1 MDSKLRK
8 YLKISLIFALVIS
21 FVSQISYFALNQT
34 SSTSIGLLVF
44 PLAFLASIIS
54 AVVFGYNYYQ
64 TIMTEGAFKP
74 NFILN
79 VILIVSPI
87 VIILLLNVNQLVWYV
102 VVPLAL
108 SRIFD
113 QVARITAFKDELE
126 ESKQLKKNTVKK
138 FGLDLEANDTV
149 VSSNNLTDSTSNK
162 EQELLKKENELLQ
175 KEIELL
181 KKEKELDAK

>member
-8 YLKISLIFALVIS
+8 YLKISLIFAVIIS
-21 FVSQISYFALNQT
+21 FVSQIIYFALNQT
-34 SSTSIGLLVF
+34 SSTSVGLLVF

-74 NFILN
+74 NFVLN

-87 VIILLLNVNQLVWYV
+87 ILILLLNINQLVWYV

-113 QVARITAFKDELE
+113 QVARINAFKDDLE
-126 ESKQLKKNTVKK
+126 ESKKLKKNKVKK
-138 FGLDLEANDTV
+138 FGLDLEANDMVAVADNVT
-149 VSSNNLTDSTSNK
+149 NSTSVK